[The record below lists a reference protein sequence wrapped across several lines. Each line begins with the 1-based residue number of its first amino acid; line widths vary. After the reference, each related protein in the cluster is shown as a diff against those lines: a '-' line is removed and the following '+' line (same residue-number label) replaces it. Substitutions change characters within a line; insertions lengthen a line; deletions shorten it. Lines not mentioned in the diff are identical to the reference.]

1 VFNWFKKILG
11 IRNDALIDGD
21 VERRQLAQ
29 NDAVNAWQRVMGCFE
44 QHNRNR
50 ERLDRL
56 IIERE
61 RHDQLIIRMVLNECI
76 NKLVLDDIKSDLL
89 DSPLHR
95 NHNLMPIRRYNVSLK
110 PSFNCLRKTQPH
122 LDEENNPHGL
132 SLGLW
137 LIILSFIDTPFA
149 KLFGH
154 APRDIGGW
162 RAFVFCSKQKI
173 VGSKERTLTLLRLSV
188 CNRFFRS
195 LLRNELY
202 SRKFQ
207 ITDANM
213 RRQPFD
219 ISLRNNYPDISRRQ
233 NCSYPFDISRSCN
246 QHYWRGR
253 ELELSNTV
261 VEQKAADERGVLA
274 LKNA

>member
-1 VFNWFKKILG
+1 MFNWFKKILG

-50 ERLDRL
+50 EHLDPL
-56 IIERE
+56 IIK
-61 RHDQLIIRMVLNECI
+61 MVLNECI
-76 NKLVLDDIKSDLL
+76 TKLVLDDMKSDLQ

-137 LIILSFIDTPFA
+137 LIILSFIDTQALISFF
-149 KLFGH
+149 LNL
-154 APRDIGGW
+154 
-162 RAFVFCSKQKI
+162 AFVNSI
-173 VGSKERTLTLLRLSV
+173 LL
-188 CNRFFRS
+188 FPRS
-195 LLRNELY
+195 IN
-202 SRKFQ
+202 
-207 ITDANM
+207 
-213 RRQPFD
+213 
-219 ISLRNNYPDISRRQ
+219 
-233 NCSYPFDISRSCN
+233 
-246 QHYWRGR
+246 
-253 ELELSNTV
+253 
-261 VEQKAADERGVLA
+261 A
-274 LKNA
+274 LG